1 MVFEVLVVFHGAP
14 GAAPD
19 EAVFDEQTV
28 AEVAFIDLVAELLA
42 AVGIG
47 LAVGGFNDPTAILRM
62 ADIGIVERIDVDGE
76 AAGVIG
82 ERLRTRDGAITEP
95 AGVVVAHLTLSV
107 GIILISQA
115 DALDRVVGLVELA
128 EDSEQLVGYQPIADD
143 FSLMGLMVVVPM
155 EHAQIAQ
162 VATADVGIV
171 DIGLALHLLPD
182 GIGDGLG
189 SKAIRSVLALHRST
203 KPEQNC
209 SYCYAAVVSL
219 HILTD
224 YFLSALDID
233 AMTGGLT
240 IEAYTAD
247 GIDRSLG
254 IGFGLK

>member
-1 MVFEVLVVFHGAP
+1 MFGVVFEVLVVFHGAP

-19 EAVFDEQTV
+19 EAVFDEQAV

-47 LAVGGFNDPTAILRM
+47 LAVGGFYDPAAILRM

-82 ERLRTRDGAITEP
+82 ELLRTRDDTITEA
-95 AGVVVAHLTLSV
+95 AGVVVAHLTLIV

-115 DALDRVVGLVELA
+115 DALDRVVGLVQLT
-128 EDSEQLVGYQPIADD
+128 EDGEQLVGDQTVADD

-189 SKAIRSVLALHRST
+189 SKT
-203 KPEQNC
+203 
-209 SYCYAAVVSL
+209 
-219 HILTD
+219 ILRPQ
-224 YFLSALDID
+224 
-233 AMTGGLT
+233 
-240 IEAYTAD
+240 TAERQE
-247 GIDRSLG
+247 GEKAKR
-254 IGFGLK
+254 